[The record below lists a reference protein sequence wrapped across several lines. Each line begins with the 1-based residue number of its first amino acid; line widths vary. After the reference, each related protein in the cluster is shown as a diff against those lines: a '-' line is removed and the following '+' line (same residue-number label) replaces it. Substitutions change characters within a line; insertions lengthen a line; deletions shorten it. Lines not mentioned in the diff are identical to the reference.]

1 MSEAAPSPPHGEG
14 GPSKRHSD
22 GSSPPDSANKKAP
35 QVCVRCDL
43 LTDWDELLESSKH
56 NRPYPLCKNC
66 GKTKPEGRYN
76 FCTICRNWH
85 PEVVHAIAFKMM
97 RYCEPCRRLK
107 VRENSRHYL
116 SNKRAR
122 LAAQKEQ
129 AEAEEKD
136 DSDLKSALDT
146 PVYPTSDQPLH
157 PQVRPEKLVVKALQQ
172 ECVVCGTAVP
182 PRKGPRS
189 QLCDDCEKAAPLDHQ
204 FCRDCKSWWKS
215 QKTERCALLR
225 LCQGCVRE
233 KMRTRRRAQ
242 KLANENAIFD
252 AQTPILSVS
261 DRPQHL
267 QGHQV
272 SGQLEVEN
280 NLQGSSTR
288 PTLTPTSNSGQFREA
303 QVPEIT
309 SSTSTSSDHM
319 QQPVFTFQGPEMYR
333 CEGAVSITEPHEVP
347 LNQLVLNGDVELCI
361 SCVESLGDQ
370 VVQS

>member
-172 ECVVCGTAVP
+172 ECV
-182 PRKGPRS
+182 
-189 QLCDDCEKAAPLDHQ
+189 
-204 FCRDCKSWWKS
+204 
-215 QKTERCALLR
+215 
-225 LCQGCVRE
+225 GCVRE

-252 AQTPILSVS
+252 AQTPILII
-261 DRPQHL
+261 
-267 QGHQV
+267 
-272 SGQLEVEN
+272 N
-280 NLQGSSTR
+280 
-288 PTLTPTSNSGQFREA
+288 EA
-303 QVPEIT
+303 NTYTNVKL
-309 SSTSTSSDHM
+309 
-319 QQPVFTFQGPEMYR
+319 R
-333 CEGAVSITEPHEVP
+333 SIP
-347 LNQLVLNGDVELCI
+347 
-361 SCVESLGDQ
+361 
-370 VVQS
+370 